1 MKRLNTK
8 AAFERFIKRLP
19 PPPHNSSGVNQWVM
33 GAARRCSNAGV
44 PQHLAIEVINSLE
57 PRSRREFKHDE
68 VERAVNKA
76 YTTTLD
82 TERKSGPTVEWSPK
96 LTKHLFENEPHS
108 VEEWQERS
116 YQNPAEFTPK
126 EILNLTLKPERDT
139 WICVGR
145 SQSVFTTK
153 RFIHWN
159 NLRQHQFVVPT
170 WMTAQ
175 TGLTQDGRQS
185 CHAGSNT
192 GERKFMVVDLDDPPK
207 EQHTT
212 ILWHLAT
219 LREPVLILH
228 TGGKGFHGWFPV
240 GEDYE
245 DFWHYAFRLG
255 ADPRVERNK
264 SIFVR
269 LPNGLR
275 DNGQRQEVI
284 FLNPNLLKNQ

>member
-1 MKRLNTK
+1 MKGITNR
-8 AAFERFIKRLP
+8 AALERFIKRLP
-19 PPPHNSSGVNQWVM
+19 PPPHNSAGVNQWVM
-33 GAARRCSNAGV
+33 GAARRCSNAGL
-44 PQHLAIEVINSLE
+44 PQHLAIDVINSFE
-57 PRSRREFKHDE
+57 PRSRRDFKHDE

-82 TERKSGPTVEWSPK
+82 PERESGPTVEWSPAF
-96 LTKHLFENEPHS
+96 TKHLLETEPHGITD
-108 VEEWQERS
+108 WQKRS
-116 YQNPAEFTPK
+116 YPNPTDFTPK
-126 EILNLTLKPERDT
+126 EILELTLKPDDDT
-139 WICVGR
+139 WICVGK
-145 SQSVFTTK
+145 SQSLFTTK
-153 RFIHWN
+153 KFMNWS
-159 NLRQHQFVVPT
+159 NLVPHQFVVPT

-175 TGLTQDGRQS
+175 TGLTQEGRQS
-185 CHAGSNT
+185 HHAGSNT

-219 LREPVLILH
+219 LREPAVILQ

-240 GEDYE
+240 GENDE

-275 DNGQRQEVI
+275 DNGKRQEVI
-284 FLNPNLLKNQ
+284 YLDPNLIKN